1 MQVYKQSSIAF
12 KPNEFILH
20 KPHCAFLFQTVHDE
34 DRCCYEYCIQ
44 DEGHFRNS
52 VIKVEYATLS
62 RLAACWFLSNGTK
75 KAGRKPD
82 SLLPALIL

>member
-1 MQVYKQSSIAF
+1 MAF

-34 DRCCYEYCIQ
+34 DGCCYEYCIQ

-52 VIKVEYATLS
+52 GIKVEYATLS
-62 RLAACWFLSNGTK
+62 RLAVC
-75 KAGRKPD
+75 
-82 SLLPALIL
+82 